1 MASGDVVGDIYTS
14 ATTFQPAAGVQIC
27 ITQFLATDE
36 NRLLGRGDIDTSTT
50 FLYFQTPTGQSYDM
64 RLWNGNVH
72 KFLISNTSYVY
83 FDFAG
88 GYAGFVG
95 IEI

>member
-50 FLYFQTPTGQSYDM
+50 FLIMMESQLAVLGLLLATITVP
-64 RLWNGNVH
+64 
-72 KFLISNTSYVY
+72 ISTIALLKIHNTNK
-83 FDFAG
+83 
-88 GYAGFVG
+88 
-95 IEI
+95 